1 MDSLKDLFQRCHERH
16 HTPLSQQKSIIAPSF
31 HKQNFHL
38 TVFCA
43 LGYPVEIEALIAANI
58 ECCPLKKMSENEVFP
73 VRYEHPDER
82 WVDYPTRA
90 YDVLHW
96 QQSWGITLFT
106 GKPSKNWHEFEFT
119 YEAVTK
125 TPDAVS
131 DCLEALL
138 SCATNPLLTMTDKG
152 GLRFTCRIR
161 DYINPINEG
170 LYVADQG
177 VPMLV
182 IEGDNSYSLWDARK
196 EIILGDLLR
205 PPDIEKES
213 VFVPINAFR
222 NKF

>member
-1 MDSLKDLFQRCHERH
+1 MDSLEDLFQRCHERH
-16 HTPLSQQKSIIAPSF
+16 HNPLSQQKSIIMPSF
-31 HKQNFHL
+31 HKQDFHL

-43 LGYPVEIEALIAANI
+43 VGYPIEIEALIAANI
-58 ECCPLKKMSENEVFP
+58 NCCPLKKMSKDEVFP

-82 WVDYPTRA
+82 WVDHRTRA
-90 YDVLHW
+90 YGALYW

-106 GKPSKNWHEFEFT
+106 GAPSKNWHEFEFT
-119 YEAVTK
+119 YEAVRK
-125 TPDAVS
+125 APDAVS
-131 DCLEALL
+131 ECLEVLL
-138 SCATNPLLTMTDKG
+138 SLATNPLLTMTDKG

-170 LYVADQG
+170 LYVADWG
-177 VPMLV
+177 TPILV

-205 PPDIEKES
+205 PPDIKKELI
-213 VFVPINAFR
+213 FEPINAFR